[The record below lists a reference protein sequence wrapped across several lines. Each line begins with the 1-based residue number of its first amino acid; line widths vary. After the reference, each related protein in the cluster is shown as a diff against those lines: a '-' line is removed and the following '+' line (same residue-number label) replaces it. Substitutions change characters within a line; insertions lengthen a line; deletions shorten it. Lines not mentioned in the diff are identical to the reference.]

1 MKCFYHAECVP
12 DATIKTNPSL
22 EILPG
27 LNFSLAITG
36 PSLPTFPSIPKV
48 SDNPMAV
55 LDGSKKKVI
64 LRCFFI

>member
-1 MKCFYHAECVP
+1 MP
-12 DATIKTNPSL
+12 DVAIATNKKL

-27 LNFSLAITG
+27 LNFSLTIPG
-36 PSLPTFPSIPKV
+36 PGLIATSNSKV

-64 LRCFFI
+64 LR